1 MMGKWGANL
10 GLLVVATTWGTVVP
24 IIGYLARV
32 WDPFFLGSL
41 RYCAG
46 APVLLLML
54 WWQER
59 MKAGLPAISWWKPA
73 LLGTVGLGLFAPLY
87 TVGVAHANP
96 IVAAVLSAANP
107 VIAAIVAW
115 VTFREP
121 INRRMIPA
129 IVLAVIGCGLATVD
143 LSRLDAAS
151 SIFVIRGGEIL
162 ILAAA
167 CCWTWYSIT
176 AQRWLQGWSQLR
188 ISAST
193 IGGGVPMLLGVY
205 VVASRIGWA
214 QMPPPPPPDA
224 WHVVLLCWLTF
235 ASIVLCVLL
244 WNYGVRHVGVVVA
257 TMYLNLVPI
266 VALGILAVMGT
277 IPTLQQVL
285 GAALVIIGILYS
297 EWQQYRHRRLQ
308 ALAAA

>member
-1 MMGKWGANL
+1 MGKWGANL
-10 GLLVVATTWGTVVP
+10 GLLVVATTWGTVIP
-24 IIGYLARV
+24 IIHYLTQI

-46 APVLLLML
+46 APVLLLLL
-54 WWQER
+54 WWQEGGKHGIPR
-59 MKAGLPAISWWKPA
+59 IAWWRPA

-115 VTFREP
+115 ISFREP
-121 INRRMIPA
+121 INRRMLPA
-129 IVLAVIGCGLATVD
+129 ITLAVIGCGLATVD
-143 LSRLDAAS
+143 LTKVESSS

-176 AQRWLQGWSQLR
+176 AQRWLKGWSQLR

-205 VVASRIGWA
+205 VAASQIGWA
-214 QMPPPPPPDA
+214 QMPPSPPPDA
-224 WHVVLLCWLTF
+224 WHVILLCWLTF

-244 WNYGVRHVGVVVA
+244 WNYGVRNVGVVVA

-266 VALGILAVMGT
+266 VALGILSLTGT
-277 IPTLQQVL
+277 IPSFQQML
-285 GAALVIIGILYS
+285 GAALVILGILFS
-297 EWQQYRHRRLQ
+297 ELQQFRDRRRRTV
-308 ALAAA
+308 LA

>member
-1 MMGKWGANL
+1 MGKWGANL

-24 IIGYLARV
+24 IIGYLAQV

-46 APVLLLML
+46 APVLLLLL

-59 MKAGLPAISWWKPA
+59 GRIGLPRIAWWRPA
-73 LLGTVGLGLFAPLY
+73 LLGTIGLGLFAPLY

-107 VIAAIVAW
+107 VVAAIVAW
-115 VTFREP
+115 LSFREP
-121 INRRMIPA
+121 INHRMIPA
-129 IVLAVIGCGLATVD
+129 IILAVIGCSLATVD
-143 LSRLDAAS
+143 FSKLSES
-151 SIFVIRGGEIL
+151 GSVFVLRGGEIL

-167 CCWTWYSIT
+167 CCWTWYSIS

-205 VVASRIGWA
+205 LAAGKVGWA
-214 QMPPPPPPDA
+214 QIPPAMPPDA

-244 WNYGVRHVGVVVA
+244 WNYGVRQVGVVVA

-266 VALGILAVMGT
+266 VALAILAIMGT
-277 IPTLQQVL
+277 IPSLQQVL
-285 GAALVIIGILYS
+285 GAALVILGILYS
-297 EWQQYRHRRLQ
+297 EWQQYRHRRRQ
-308 ALAAA
+308 ALVAA

>member
-1 MMGKWGANL
+1 MGKWGANL

-24 IIGYLARV
+24 IIGYLSQV

-46 APVLLLML
+46 APVLLVLL
-54 WWQER
+54 WCLER
-59 MKAGLPAISWWKPA
+59 RRITLPRIAWWRPA
-73 LLGTVGLGLFAPLY
+73 LLGTIGLGLFAPLY

-107 VIAAIVAW
+107 VVAAVVAW
-115 VTFREP
+115 VSFREP
-121 INRRMIPA
+121 INHRMIPA
-129 IVLAVIGCGLATVD
+129 IVLAVIGCSLATVD
-143 LSRLDAAS
+143 FSKLSGS
-151 SIFVIRGGEIL
+151 GSVFVLRGGEIL

-167 CCWTWYSIT
+167 CCWTWYSIS

-193 IGGGVPMLLGVY
+193 IGSGVPMLLGVY
-205 VVASRIGWA
+205 IAAGEIGWA
-214 QMPPPPPPDA
+214 QMPPAAPPDA
-224 WHVVLLCWLTF
+224 WHVILLCWLTF

-244 WNYGVRHVGVVVA
+244 WNYGVRQVGVVVA

-266 VALGILAVMGT
+266 VALGILAIMGT
-277 IPTLQQVL
+277 IPSLQQAL
-285 GAALVIIGILYS
+285 GAALVILGILYS
-297 EWQQYRHRRLQ
+297 EWQQYRHRRRQ
-308 ALAAA
+308 ALATA

>member
-1 MMGKWGANL
+1 MTGKWGANL
-10 GLLVVATTWGTVVP
+10 GLLVVATTWGTVIP
-24 IIGYLARV
+24 IINYLTQI

-54 WWQER
+54 WWLER
-59 MKAGLPAISWWKPA
+59 RRSGVRPIAWWRPF
-73 LLGTVGLGLFAPLY
+73 LLGTIGLGLFAPLY

-96 IVAAVLSAANP
+96 VVAAVLSSANP

-115 VTFREP
+115 CAFREP
-121 INRRMIPA
+121 INRRMVPA
-129 IVLAVIGCGLATVD
+129 IALAVIGCCLATVD
-143 LSRLDAAS
+143 LTKMSDS
-151 SIFVIRGGEIL
+151 GSIFVIKGGEIL

-167 CCWTWYSIT
+167 CCWAWYSIT

-205 VVASRIGWA
+205 VAASRIGWA
-214 QMPPPPPPDA
+214 QMPPAAPPDA

-244 WNYGVRHVGVVVA
+244 WNYGVRQVGVVVA

-266 VALGILAVMGT
+266 TALGILTLMGST
-277 IPTLQQVL
+277 PSLQQLV
-285 GAALVIIGILYS
+285 GAALVILGILYS
-297 EWQQYRHRRLQ
+297 EWQQYRHRRQ
-308 ALAAA
+308 QVVVAA